1 MALPAAPRTVHEF
14 AEDILEN
21 VGEAAEIL
29 RASAHAAILEGGV
42 AEAVVGG
49 ALLRILQAVIGLADR
64 LEFGLSVP
72 AAAIAIGMALH
83 GQAAIGGLDRLLVRR
98 PRNLE
103 QFVIIGI
110 KHDGPRRPS
119 PRRKPGSQGEGR
131 SEEHT
136 PEIQSLM

>member
-83 GQAAIGGLDRLLVRR
+83 GQAALGGLDRLIV
-98 PRNLE
+98 PRHRNRE
-103 QFVIIGI
+103 QFVTIGI
-110 KHDGPRRPS
+110 TTAGPRPAA
-119 PRRKPGSQGEGR
+119 RRAG
-131 SEEHT
+131 T
-136 PEIQSLM
+136 